1 MSGAVNARALEPH
14 GAPALTVAHSPG
26 PLIRLGALHVHVLP
40 LGASRVVGAVQ
51 AHTVGKILR
60 FNAVQQGIHGGA

>member
-1 MSGAVNARALEPH
+1 MSGAVNARALEPY